1 MKGNIMTATERAWQ
15 MNNDPVWQEK
25 YRLMEAI
32 IREQK
37 AREAAR
43 EIAKIRKRLERIQAR
58 REAYAGA

>member
-1 MKGNIMTATERAWQ
+1 MTATERAFQ

-32 IREQK
+32 IRDQK

-43 EIAKIRKRLERIQAR
+43 ETAKLRKRLERIQAG
-58 REAYAGA
+58 GAASAAA